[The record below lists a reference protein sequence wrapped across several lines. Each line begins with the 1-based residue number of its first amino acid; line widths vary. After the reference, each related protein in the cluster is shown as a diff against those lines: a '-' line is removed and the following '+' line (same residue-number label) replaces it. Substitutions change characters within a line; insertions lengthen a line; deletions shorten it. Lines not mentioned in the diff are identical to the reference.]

1 MTGPGSMIR
10 RDQAANKARRQPSNV
25 EPIQFRIEGSDILFL
40 DGKYVNQ
47 FVSQVFFSGPEGRD
61 YVTKH
66 IWFSND
72 ESAMMIIRSFL
83 CK

>member
-10 RDQAANKARRQPSNV
+10 REKAAAGIQKQSKKV
-25 EPIQFRIEGSDILFL
+25 EQVKFQVEGNDILFL
-40 DGKYVNQ
+40 DGKYFNQ
-47 FVSQVFFSGPEGRD
+47 YVSQVFFLGAESRD

-66 IWFSND
+66 VWFSND
-72 ESAMMIIRSFL
+72 ETAMAIIRSFL